1 MAFLVRFILSK
12 GIFLTFA
19 FYFNISMYSVLNK
32 LSEYSYFYISKKKKK
47 KKNLLQTLFLP
58 VFKYVESLQCVL
70 KNKAQLEIKKLF
82 FMSDE
87 FISRKQF
94 FKISDMGYDI

>member
-47 KKNLLQTLFLP
+47 KK
-58 VFKYVESLQCVL
+58 
-70 KNKAQLEIKKLF
+70 KK
-82 FMSDE
+82 
-87 FISRKQF
+87 I
-94 FKISDMGYDI
+94 